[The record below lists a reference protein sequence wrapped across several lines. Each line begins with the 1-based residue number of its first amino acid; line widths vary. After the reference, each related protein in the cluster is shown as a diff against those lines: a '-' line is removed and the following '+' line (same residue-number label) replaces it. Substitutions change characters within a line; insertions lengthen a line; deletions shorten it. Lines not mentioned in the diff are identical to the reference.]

1 MSEIPDYSS
10 HGYQI
15 IREIGSNQ
23 EAGRITYLATS
34 TPPNQGEDKEQVRVV
49 IKDFRFA
56 LAGEEWSYF
65 KAYQREIEV
74 LKQLSH
80 PRIPRYLDAFE
91 TPHGFCLVQ
100 EYKDALSLAEKSTI
114 SQAKLKQIA
123 ISVLEIL
130 AYLQNNDPP
139 VIHWDIKPDN
149 ILVDEQFNAYL
160 VDFGFPRIRG
170 GQLAISSVTTGT
182 PGFMPPEEQFGHL
195 CTEASD
201 LYSLGATL
209 ICLLTGTRS
218 ADVGKLIDDD
228 CRFSFKHLVPKL
240 NPRFAGWLEKMVAS
254 NVTNRYANASVALAA
269 LKRVNVAGDGT
280 LAESKFRT
288 GKRRKR
294 LPILSAVA
302 VSAAICL
309 ALFMLWPY
317 STIARLLLFKE
328 CRACDLPFAN
338 LEGAKLGNAN
348 MEDANLEGANLGNAN
363 LGDAKLKGVNLW
375 RASLKGANLEGAD
388 LEGANLW
395 RANLKSAQINKDTKL
410 DDKWRRVWGIVN
422 QGAKGADLKGV
433 NLEGANLLGANLE
446 GANLKGANLWRA
458 NLERVNLRGANLG
471 DVNLRGA
478 NFRGAN
484 LGGANLVGAKLERA
498 DLGDTKIDK
507 DTKLDDKWGLVWRI
521 VNQGAKG
528 ADLKGANLGDAN
540 LEDADLSNAN
550 LAGAKLGDA
559 DLVGVNLG
567 SAKLGGAGL
576 SNTNMEG
583 AYLHGADLGGAD
595 LENANLK
602 GANLE
607 GANLKGANLHGAK
620 LEGAKLEGAKLEGAI
635 MPDGKKHE

>member
-1 MSEIPDYSS
+1 MSEIPDFSS

-15 IREIGSNQ
+15 IREIGRNQ

-34 TPPNQGEDKEQVRVV
+34 TPPNQGDETEQVRVV

-56 LAGEEWSYF
+56 LAGAEWSGF

-74 LKQLSH
+74 LQQLSH
-80 PRIPRYLDAFE
+80 PRIPRYLDSFE
-91 TPHGFCLVQ
+91 APHGFCLVQ
-100 EYKDALSLAEKSTI
+100 EYKDALSLAEKSTL
-114 SQAKLKQIA
+114 SQKNLKYIA

-130 AYLQNNDPP
+130 ADLQKLNPP

-182 PGFMPPEEQFGHL
+182 PGFMPPEEQFGHQIS
-195 CTEASD
+195 EASD

-228 CRFSFKHLVPKL
+228 YRFSFKHLVPKL

-254 NVTNRYANASVALAA
+254 NVKDRYANASVALAA
-269 LKRVNVAGDGT
+269 LKRVDVAGEGT

-288 GKRRKR
+288 VKRRKR
-294 LPILSAVA
+294 LPLLSAVA

-309 ALFMLWPY
+309 ALFMLWQY

-328 CRACDLPFAN
+328 CRACDLQLAN
-338 LEGAKLGNAN
+338 LGGAKLGNAN
-348 MEDANLEGANLGNAN
+348 LGDANLGDANLEGANLGGAN
-363 LGDAKLKGVNLW
+363 LGGAKLW

-388 LEGANLW
+388 LEGANL
-395 RANLKSAQINKDTKL
+395 RLAKFKSAQINKDTKL
-410 DDKWRRVWGIVN
+410 DNKWRLVWGIVN
-422 QGAKGADLKGV
+422 QGAKGADLKGA
-433 NLEGANLLGANLE
+433 NLEGANLEAANLEGANLE
-446 GANLKGANLWRA
+446 GANLWNA
-458 NLERVNLRGANLG
+458 NLERV
-471 DVNLRGA
+471 

-484 LGGANLVGAKLERA
+484 LGDANLRGANFKAANLAGANLVGAKLERA
-498 DLGDTKIDK
+498 DLGDVKIDK

-528 ADLKGANLGDAN
+528 ADLKGADLGDAN

-576 SNTNMEG
+576 SNANLEG
-583 AYLHGADLGGAD
+583 AYLQNADLGGAD

-602 GANLE
+602 GANLK

-635 MPDGKKHE
+635 MPDGTKHQ

>member
-1 MSEIPDYSS
+1 MSEIPDFSS

-15 IREIGSNQ
+15 IREMGRNQ

-34 TPPNQGEDKEQVRVV
+34 TPLNQGEDKEQVRVI
-49 IKDFRFA
+49 IKEFRFA
-56 LAGEEWSYF
+56 IAGAEWSGF

-74 LKQLSH
+74 LLQLSH
-80 PRIPRYLDAFE
+80 PRIPRYLDSFE

-100 EYKDALSLAEKSTI
+100 EYKEALSLAEQSSFSNDKI
-114 SQAKLKQIA
+114 KQIA
-123 ISVLEIL
+123 LSVLEIL
-130 AYLQNNDPP
+130 AELQKSTPP
-139 VIHWDIKPDN
+139 VIHWDIKPEN
-149 ILVDEQFNAYL
+149 ILVDEQLNAYL

-182 PGFMPPEEQFGHL
+182 PGFIPPEEQFGHRI
-195 CTEASD
+195 TEASD

-228 CRFSFKHLVPKL
+228 YRFSFKHLVPKL

-254 NVTNRYANASVALAA
+254 NVKDRYANASVALAA
-269 LKRVNVAGDGT
+269 LKRLDVAGGGT

-294 LPILSAVA
+294 LPLLSAVA

-317 STIARLLLFKE
+317 STVARLLLFKE
-328 CRACDLPFAN
+328 CRSCDLQLANLGNANLGNANLGDANLLGAN
-338 LEGAKLGNAN
+338 LEGAKLGN
-348 MEDANLEGANLGNAN
+348 
-363 LGDAKLKGVNLW
+363 AKLKGVNLW

-395 RANLKSAQINKDTKL
+395 GANLKSAQINKDTKL
-410 DDKWRRVWGIVN
+410 DDKWGLVWRIVN
-422 QGAKGADLKGV
+422 KGAKGADLKGA

-446 GANLKGANLWRA
+446 GANLEGANLGGA

-471 DVNLRGA
+471 DVNLRSA
-478 NFRGAN
+478 NLGGAN

-521 VNQGAKG
+521 VNEGAKG

-576 SNTNMEG
+576 WDTNMEG
-583 AYLHGADLGGAD
+583 AYLHGADLGGAN

-620 LEGAKLEGAKLEGAI
+620 LEGAKLEGANLKGAI
-635 MPDGKKHE
+635 MPDGTKHE